1 MNFEV
6 ICKKNSI
13 VYCFTNQIRN
23 RTVRTYTGVLHN
35 YKFVFLFFFIFIVA
49 PCILK
54 IHLLSHNNKYTNY
67 VIYYLK
73 SV

>member
-1 MNFEV
+1 VSSAGQEISCIIF
-6 ICKKNSI
+6 IFI
-13 VYCFTNQIRN
+13 
-23 RTVRTYTGVLHN
+23 
-35 YKFVFLFFFIFIVA
+35 VFLIFIVA

-54 IHLLSHNNKYTNY
+54 IHLLSHTNKCTNY